1 METFIALNAKSK
13 VGAKDR
19 DNELSMPLPVIG
31 MTYENHLN
39 SINKDTY
46 NENNNPEILVNYQ
59 QGGMIFVNGII
70 DRRLNAQQISEYLDK
85 KYIKFPEKSTGFL
98 GGGAQFE
105 YTELGLQKLKN
116 IGTDESKKSII
127 DSLAEGEFPSVP
139 VKIGFDT
146 YTLISIASITLM
158 IVAIIL
164 IFKKYK
170 K

>member
-1 METFIALNAKSK
+1 MENFITPNAKSK
-13 VGAKDR
+13 VGVKDR
-19 DNELSMPLPVIG
+19 DNELSTPLPVIG

-39 SINKDTY
+39 SINKDTD
-46 NENNNPEILVNYQ
+46 N
-59 QGGMIFVNGII
+59 
-70 DRRLNAQQISEYLDK
+70 
-85 KYIKFPEKSTGFL
+85 
-98 GGGAQFE
+98 
-105 YTELGLQKLKN
+105 
-116 IGTDESKKSII
+116 ESKKPII
-127 DSLAEGEFPSVP
+127 DSLVEGEFPSVP